1 MVKIKKVTLI
11 PYEKFEFGVTKPVWV
26 DKDDMHPEMK
36 FMREHDRC

>member
-26 DKDDMHPEMK
+26 DKDNMHPDPMK
-36 FMREHDRC
+36 LLTLGV